1 MRIIKSGILFL
12 FLGLLAL
19 TVIAQEQKIEW
30 VKKGTT
36 LTYDV
41 KYLETNYQ
49 FIVKIINLKP
59 DVVFT
64 WEMTEPQSS
73 SGKVNMSKEAL
84 ATAIKQNN
92 FFKSGELFLTD
103 MTTVWVSKKVF
114 SSIKKGKP
122 ILIDLL
128 NEEANL
134 KFVKLEKKT
143 FLIDGV
149 KTKNIEVLYAETDSN
164 QKYWILDCP
173 EFPIILKMDLGWSI
187 DIKSVETK

>member
-1 MRIIKSGILFL
+1 MSL
-12 FLGLLAL
+12 
-19 TVIAQEQKIEW
+19 IAQQQKIEW
-30 VKKGTT
+30 IKKGTV

-41 KYLETNYQ
+41 KYLETKYQ

-59 DVVFT
+59 DVVFS
-64 WEMTEPQSS
+64 WEMTEPQNSKV
-73 SGKVNMSKEAL
+73 KVNMSKEAL
-84 ATAIKQNN
+84 ATALKQNN

-103 MTTVWVSKKVF
+103 MTTVWISKKVF
-114 SSIKKGKP
+114 SSLKKEKP

-143 FLIDGV
+143 FLIDGI
-149 KTKNIEVLYAETDSN
+149 KTKNIEVIYAETDLN
-164 QKYWILDCP
+164 QKYWILDSP

-187 DIKSVETK
+187 DLKSVETK

>member
-1 MRIIKSGILFL
+1 MM
-12 FLGLLAL
+12 
-19 TVIAQEQKIEW
+19 AQEQKVEW
-30 VKKGTT
+30 IKKGTT

-73 SGKVNMSKEAL
+73 KGKVNMSKEAL
-84 ATAIKQNN
+84 ATAVKQNN

-134 KFVKLEKKT
+134 KFIKLEKKS
-143 FLIDGV
+143 FLIDGI
-149 KTKNIEVLYAETDSN
+149 KTKNIEVLYAETDLN
-164 QKYWILDCP
+164 HKYWILNCP

-187 DIKSVETK
+187 DLKSVETK